1 MGQISIYSLPTFR
14 RQTIFNCIKPTDITA
29 LSSFQFTPYAHAFYL
44 QSSSELSEVTF
55 SPQSILPYSMVISY
69 DKLQRKT
76 ILRSVEDKSM
86 KQKDHETPSKD
97 STLSLPKSSE
107 VRANTYLM
115 FSKFVVFF

>member
-1 MGQISIYSLPTFR
+1 
-14 RQTIFNCIKPTDITA
+14 
-29 LSSFQFTPYAHAFYL
+29 
-44 QSSSELSEVTF
+44 
-55 SPQSILPYSMVISY
+55 MVISY

-86 KQKDHETPSKD
+86 KQKDQETPSKD